1 MPPPPEP
8 DDLLFRFRGAYKK
21 QDGYVDVTARGV
33 DWRGPDGASVS
44 VAFADLAKHETSPK
58 AHAKCMLKLTVPDK
72 KPVVLTVL
80 EASKD
85 RAWDVLCDAK
95 VTIATVLKRVRR
107 TTPEARTKAAEN
119 ALRADALAR
128 DGALRAEHRELVGGG
143 VVCEADFWA
152 ARPPLAT
159 PAHAVK
165 AAPSNEL
172 LVDAPSGGG
181 PPSSRSRKELS
192 FALSREKI
200 DFLFDAYPAVRRAH
214 AAHVPNDMSE
224 EQFWVKYFQ
233 SRYFWRDKGAAVNNA
248 TPDDAV
254 TDDLFARFEEPGDDA
269 QREPRPVRPA
279 VDLLRTAHD
288 RDVPEPPDDPAFA
301 RPPPT
306 DDAVA
311 PTAELVLRKFNA
323 HGDRVL
329 APAEG
334 ATEPGPLAVD
344 DDDVD
349 DALVDRP
356 PPSVAALDLAHRA
369 KGGRAAKPPARKKP
383 KLFCAEPD
391 DVAWTVESVDVLGA
405 LDASEE
411 PARRA
416 LAVLDRASRKP
427 DDGDPPPPSTK
438 ADVERATS
446 RVHALLRYLRAYAA
460 EAPATPAERAA
471 LDAKKGRVL
480 DKLRSMKAAL
490 DAKRRSYRD
499 TPAHA
504 KLAALFTPIVNQ
516 LEFNLARHDN

>member
-128 DGALRAEHRELVGGG
+128 DGALRAEHREFVGGG

-172 LVDAPSGGG
+172 LVDAPAGGG

-248 TPDDAV
+248 TPDDAA
-254 TDDLFARFEEPGDDA
+254 ARGAARGLERAGRVASTLKGGSRAVERDSLRRSPTTSSRASRSPAATLGCGCRGPCGPPSTSRGRRTTA
-269 QREPRPVRPA
+269 RCRSRRTTRPSRGRRRRTTPSRRRRSSCSGSSTPTATASSRPRRARASRAPWPSTTTTSTTRSSTGRRRPSRRSTS
-279 VDLLRTAHD
+279 RTA
-288 RDVPEPPDDPAFA
+288 P
-301 RPPPT
+301 
-306 DDAVA
+306 
-311 PTAELVLRKFNA
+311 
-323 HGDRVL
+323 
-329 APAEG
+329 
-334 ATEPGPLAVD
+334 
-344 DDDVD
+344 
-349 DALVDRP
+349 
-356 PPSVAALDLAHRA
+356 
-369 KGGRAAKPPARKKP
+369 RAAGPRSPPRARSRSSSARSP
-383 KLFCAEPD
+383 TTSRGPSSPSTCSARSTRPR
-391 DVAWTVESVDVLGA
+391 SPRGA
-405 LDASEE
+405 RWPSST
-411 PARRA
+411 ARRA
-416 LAVLDRASRKP
+416 SRTTATRRRRRRRPTSSARRAA
-427 DDGDPPPPSTK
+427 ST
-438 ADVERATS
+438 RSSATS
-446 RVHALLRYLRAYAA
+446 G
-460 EAPATPAERAA
+460 PTPRRRPRRPRSARRSTRRRAA
-471 LDAKKGRVL
+471 SSTSSG
-480 DKLRSMKAAL
+480 
-490 DAKRRSYRD
+490 
-499 TPAHA
+499 P
-504 KLAALFTPIVNQ
+504 
-516 LEFNLARHDN
+516 